1 MKEIDEN
8 TTCKLTGIIFH
19 PPCLTVSFYISLFL
33 LFFTFFL
40 LHTIFFTLLHK
51 IKQNCQVLIWL
62 KQIKYIGAY
71 WFDSPCTTNNQSWK
85 ENILMREEHWSSFLF
100 VVKEIQCHVIYRF
113 FVFWSTLSSNFLF
126 FPSLSLVCINGFLIL
141 ALQHLVPSFHDKK
154 CLPSYLF
161 SASHA
166 HEFQQQV
173 NFFRFPWHS
182 PFQTWWRSLTLH
194 MMRRKTGNG
203 IFIEVIYTYYSLACN
218 MVTDN

>member
-1 MKEIDEN
+1 MKE
-8 TTCKLTGIIFH
+8 
-19 PPCLTVSFYISLFL
+19 
-33 LFFTFFL
+33 
-40 LHTIFFTLLHK
+40 
-51 IKQNCQVLIWL
+51 
-62 KQIKYIGAY
+62 IKYIGAY
-71 WFDSPCTTNNQSWK
+71 WLDSPCRTNNQSYMERK
-85 ENILMREEHWSSFLF
+85 YSDERITLVFLSLCCERNPVWF
-100 VVKEIQCHVIYRF
+100 TDFSYF
-113 FVFWSTLSSNFLF
+113 GPLF
-126 FPSLSLVCINGFLIL
+126 PLIFSHSLSLVCINGFLIL